1 MNRAATAPLAGTV
14 AASPAASRGWILS
27 PVWDSLLFI
36 GAPLLC
42 IVTLLPLR
50 AVWKSEDIS
59 LFLLAFFTFGHHL
72 PGFIRA
78 YGDHELFARHRWRFL
93 LAPPL
98 VFAATWWFA
107 SRDLHGVLLLVFAWD
122 IWHVLMQHYG
132 FMRIYDAKQ
141 GAINSVTARLDWAL
155 ALAWYLTLIA
165 LSPHYGHSLLFRAYS
180 SGVPLLQPAAF
191 AALQSVMTGVSVALT
206 LIYAGYNFYLWKQ
219 GRRVNWRKLALM
231 GIFLAATYYL
241 YVGLEDFTTGF
252 AVWSAFHCIQYY
264 GIVWSF
270 NRNRVARSQ
279 AVTRFVRF
287 LFQPRLALVAL
298 YVGLIFLYGGINYAI
313 QFVGDDAWR
322 GLLLAFVATSGTLHY
337 YYDGFI
343 WRIREPETGK
353 YLDLAAAE
361 KSQEQRTP
369 AVSRGFAAM
378 KALRRLPSRNASLT
392 HAACFGVALLALGA
406 LESWRP
412 HSELTMRQAL
422 ARTTTQ
428 AGDAHFHLGEAFH
441 QQGRI
446 EEAVNS
452 YREAARLMPEFAGA
466 ETKLG
471 LTLAKLGR
479 RDEAIAEFE
488 RALAIEPDLSEAHY
502 NLGLLRARGGENEAA
517 LRHFQQAFPAGDPR
531 ALRALE
537 AKPEAAEVLN
547 NLGLGLMNSGD
558 RKSAM
563 EMFRRAA
570 AAGPNFVS
578 ARLNLG
584 NALLIEGDLAEAQPH
599 FEKALALDPSNALA
613 HNNLGLLLVR
623 LNRRPEAIPH
633 LQYALRTGDATVR
646 ASALK
651 SLQMVQEKGAAQE
664 GK

>member
-1 MNRAATAPLAGTV
+1 MAVKAPQKRIASEV
-14 AASPAASRGWILS
+14 AAAPSRSAAAGRADTSGWILS
-27 PVWDSLLFI
+27 PLKDSLLFI

-42 IVTLLPLR
+42 IFTLLPWR

-72 PGFIRA
+72 PGFLRA
-78 YGDHELFARHRWRFL
+78 YGDRELFARYRLRFL

-141 GAINSVTARLDWAL
+141 GAISSVTARLDWAL

-180 SGVPLLQPAAF
+180 SGLPLLQPAAF
-191 AALQSVMTGVSVALT
+191 TALQSVMVSVSVALT
-206 LIYAGYNFYLWKQ
+206 LIYVGYNFYLWKQ
-219 GRRVNWRKLALM
+219 GRRASWRKLTLL

-241 YVGLEDFTTGF
+241 YVGLNDFTAGF

-270 NRNRVARSQ
+270 NRNRVDRSQ

-298 YVGLIFLYGGINYAI
+298 YVGLILLYGGINYAV
-313 QFVGDDAWR
+313 QFVGDETWR

-353 YLDLAAAE
+353 YLGLVAAGGPRDR
-361 KSQEQRTP
+361 RTT
-369 AVSRGFAAM
+369 AGSWL
-378 KALRRLPSRNASLT
+378 KALRRLPWSRNASLT

-412 HSELTMRQAL
+412 HSELAMRQAL

-428 AGDAHFHLGEAFH
+428 VGDAHFHLGE
-441 QQGRI
+441 
-446 EEAVNS
+446 
-452 YREAARLMPEFAGA
+452 
-466 ETKLG
+466 
-471 LTLAKLGR
+471 TLAKLGR

-488 RALAIEPDLSEAHY
+488 RALAIEPDLYEAHY
-502 NLGLLRARGGENEAA
+502 NLGLLRASHGESDAA
-517 LRHFQQAFPAGDPR
+517 LRHFQKAFPEGDER

-537 AKPEAAEVLN
+537 ADPAAAEVLN

-558 RKSAM
+558 RKAAL
-563 EMFRRAA
+563 EMFRRAVSA
-570 AAGPNFVS
+570 DPNFVS

-584 NALLIEGDLAEAQPH
+584 NALLIGGRLAEAQPH
-599 FEKALALDPSNALA
+599 FERTLALDPSNALA

-623 LNRRPEAIPH
+623 LNRQSEAIPH
-633 LQYALRTGDATVR
+633 LQYALRSGDATVR

-651 SLQMVQEKGAAQE
+651 SLQTISAQAPAVPS
-664 GK
+664 GQPSPAPAH